1 MARNKN
7 DIPGSVRIRTDDGNE
22 WRFDEI
28 EKAADYYDCNRSNA
42 AAFACHDVTRIV
54 ASARRVLERPDLT
67 LEQRKEIADQLSTG
81 NVTFTVETGV
91 EVETGR
97 DYRD

>member
-1 MARNKN
+1 MVRDKT

-42 AAFACHDVTRIV
+42 AAFACHDVTRLV
-54 ASARRVLERPDLT
+54 ANARHVLERSDLT
-67 LEQRKEIADQLSTG
+67 LEQRQEIADQLSTG
-81 NVTFTVETGV
+81 TVTFSVETGV

-97 DYRD
+97 D